1 MLDYTNLKALA
12 AVVEAGGF
20 ERAAKVLCI
29 TQSAVSQRIRQLEE
43 RIGQSLLIRS
53 VPVTPTPAGKRLLR
67 HYRQV
72 ALLESELGSELN
84 AEDPGKPT
92 QIAIAV
98 NADSL
103 ATWFLPALSPLFA
116 RYGWLMKLI
125 VDDESYTHNLLK
137 NGDAVG
143 CVTTTAEPM
152 AGCSSEFLGVMHYR
166 CVATPDFV
174 ARFFADGLTTEA
186 LSHAPAVIFSTKD
199 RLHERF
205 LSSYFSMPANGFYQ
219 HTVPSSEGFLD
230 AIVQH
235 LGYGLVGHLQADK
248 LISAGTLVDLCPG
261 LGMDVALYWQHWNI
275 KAKHTTIIYRAL
287 AAAARQSLRQQDI

>member
-12 AVVEAGGF
+12 TVVETGGF
-20 ERAAKVLCI
+20 ERAARVLCI
-29 TQSAVSQRIRQLEE
+29 TQSAVSQRIRALEE

-53 VPVTPTPAGKRLLR
+53 VPVTATPAGKRLLR
-67 HYRQV
+67 HYHQV

-84 AEDPGKPT
+84 ADDPHKPT

-137 NGDAVG
+137 NGEAVG
-143 CVTTTAEPM
+143 CVTTNAEPM
-152 AGCSSEFLGVMHYR
+152 AGCSAEFLGVMRYR
-166 CVATPDFV
+166 CVATPEFIE
-174 ARFFADGLTTEA
+174 RFFAAGLTQDA
-186 LSHAPAVIFSTKD
+186 LAKAPAVIFSTKD

-205 LSSYFSMPANGFYQ
+205 LAKHFSLPSSGFYQ

-230 AIVQH
+230 AICQH
-235 LGYGLVGHLQADK
+235 LGYGMVGHLQADK
-248 LISAGTLVDLCPG
+248 LIAAGVLIDLCPSVT
-261 LGMDVALYWQHWNI
+261 MDVALYWQHWNI
-275 KAKHTTIIYRAL
+275 KAKYTTIIYRAL
-287 AAAARQSLRQQDI
+287 AVAARQVLGEKTA